1 MNNIFPKG
9 FLVYSSIVYEDAK
22 RDFVNNKNARTDMCL
37 ILVLM
42 MSNLVT
48 SNSRSIFFMVSNVQ
62 FNRLVFH

>member
-1 MNNIFPKG
+1 M
-9 FLVYSSIVYEDAK
+9 YEDAK
-22 RDFVNNKNARTDMCL
+22 RDFVNKKNARTDMCL